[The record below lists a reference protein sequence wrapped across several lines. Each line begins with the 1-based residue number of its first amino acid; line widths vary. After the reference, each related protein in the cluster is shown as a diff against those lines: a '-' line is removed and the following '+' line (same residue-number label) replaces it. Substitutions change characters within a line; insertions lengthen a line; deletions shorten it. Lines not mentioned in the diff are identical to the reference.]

1 MRDIFE
7 LENNKIRITSEILM
21 LKTFRHL
28 YKRKEVPEVEK
39 EFLYIYHFASY
50 RSIGV
55 KKGYI
60 DEELHNFAVTN
71 SGLPDKY
78 FPDKEVVAAIKEYKE
93 NIYTAMD
100 EQYAILQRTMRLR
113 NKALKA
119 IALELEVLSD
129 KVSTDKESRK
139 EFFTL
144 DGIISDYVTQIQK
157 DNKLLKEVEKALLE
171 DINTGGKQFGKLEYT
186 DSLEKEDEFINYER
200 ED

>member
-28 YKRKEVPEVEK
+28 YKRKEIHEVEK

-78 FPDKEVVAAIKEYKE
+78 FPDKEIVAAIKEYKE

-144 DGIISDYVTQIQK
+144 DSIISDYVTQIQK

-171 DINTGGKQFGKLEYT
+171 DVNTGGKQFGKLEYT

>member
-78 FPDKEVVAAIKEYKE
+78 FPDKEIVAAIKEYKE

-171 DINTGGKQFGKLEYT
+171 DVNTGGKQFGKLEYT

>member
-78 FPDKEVVAAIKEYKE
+78 FPDKEIVAAIKEYKE
-93 NIYTAMD
+93 NIYTAID

-144 DGIISDYVTQIQK
+144 DSIISDYVTQIQK

-171 DINTGGKQFGKLEYT
+171 DVNTGGKQFGKLEYT

>member
-28 YKRKEVPEVEK
+28 YKRKETHEVEK

-78 FPDKEVVAAIKEYKE
+78 FPDKEIVAAIKEYKE

-144 DGIISDYVTQIQK
+144 DSIISDYVTQIQK

-171 DINTGGKQFGKLEYT
+171 DVNTGGKQFGKLEYT

>member
-28 YKRKEVPEVEK
+28 YKRKGIHEVEK

-78 FPDKEVVAAIKEYKE
+78 FPDKEIVAAIKEYKE

-171 DINTGGKQFGKLEYT
+171 DVNTGGKQFGKLEYT

>member
-78 FPDKEVVAAIKEYKE
+78 FPDKEIVAAIKEYKE

-144 DGIISDYVTQIQK
+144 DSIISDYVTQIQK

-171 DINTGGKQFGKLEYT
+171 DVNTGGKQFGKLEYT

>member
-21 LKTFRHL
+21 LKTFRYL
-28 YKRKEVPEVEK
+28 YKRKEIHEVEK

-78 FPDKEVVAAIKEYKE
+78 FPDKEMVAAIKEYKE

-144 DGIISDYVTQIQK
+144 DSIISDYVTQIQK

-171 DINTGGKQFGKLEYT
+171 DVNTGGKQFGKLEYT

>member
-28 YKRKEVPEVEK
+28 YKRKEIHEVEK

-78 FPDKEVVAAIKEYKE
+78 FPDKEIVAAIKEYKE

-100 EQYAILQRTMRLR
+100 EQYAILQKTMRLR

-171 DINTGGKQFGKLEYT
+171 DVNTGGKQFGKLEYT

>member
-28 YKRKEVPEVEK
+28 YKRKEIHEVEK

-78 FPDKEVVAAIKEYKE
+78 FPDKEIVAAIKEYKE

-171 DINTGGKQFGKLEYT
+171 DVNTGGKQFGKLEYT

>member
-28 YKRKEVPEVEK
+28 YKRKEIHEVEK

-78 FPDKEVVAAIKEYKE
+78 FPDKEIVAAIKEYKE

-129 KVSTDKESRK
+129 KVSTNKESRQ

-144 DGIISDYVTQIQK
+144 DGIISNYVTQIQK

-171 DINTGGKQFGKLEYT
+171 DVNTGGKQFGKLEYT